1 MSHSDKKGIAILGS
15 TGSIGRSTLD
25 VLRAQPDRFFVTGL
39 SAGRNTKSLAD
50 QVTEFRP
57 RRVSVQDE
65 NARALLTAALSERS
79 AAGPLPDI
87 LTGTEGAVAVA
98 TAPDTA
104 LVVSAMVG
112 VSGLVPTYRAILAGK
127 DIALANKETLVAAGE
142 LMITAARTR
151 NVRLLPVDSE
161 HNAIFQCLQGD
172 QIRYAKRIWLTAS
185 GGPFF
190 RTPPEDFAAITP
202 DVALRHPTWR
212 MGPKITIDSATMMNK
227 GLEVI
232 EAHWLFGLPP
242 DAIRVL
248 IHPQSTIHSLV
259 EFVDGAFLAQMGT
272 PDMRIPLQYAIAG
285 EIHWPLDGSRL
296 DLLGAG
302 PLVFEA
308 PDTARFPCL
317 KLAREAGLAG
327 GTAPVILNAANEI
340 AVAALLAGRLRY
352 VDIPGVIADTLARLP
367 HGPVLDLSA
376 ALDADARARTEAA
389 VQVDA
394 RAAAGH

>member
-25 VLRAQPDRFFVTGL
+25 VLRAQPDRFYVTGL

-50 QVTEFRP
+50 QVMEFRP
-57 RRVSVQDE
+57 QRVSVQDE
-65 NARALLTAALSERS
+65 NAGALLAAALRERS
-79 AAGPLPDI
+79 AAVPLPDI

-112 VSGLVPTYRAILAGK
+112 VSGLVPTYRAIMAGK

-142 LMITAARTR
+142 LMITAARTQ

-242 DAIRVL
+242 DAIRVV

-259 EFVDGAFLAQMGT
+259 EFVDGSILAQMGRT
-272 PDMRIPLQYAIAG
+272 DMKLPIRYALNFPERTACSDA
-285 EIHWPLDGSRL
+285 EL
-296 DLLGAG
+296 DLLAAS
-302 PLVFEA
+302 PLEFHEPEPA
-308 PDTARFPCL
+308 KFPCL
-317 KLAREAGLAG
+317 TLAYDALRAG
-327 GTAPVILNAANEI
+327 GSLPAVLSGANEI
-340 AVAALLAGRLRY
+340 AVEAFLHHQIAFTDIPTVIRHAMAALPRSPLNDIDQVIG
-352 VDIPGVIADTLARLP
+352 VDRQ
-367 HGPVLDLSA
+367 
-376 ALDADARARTEAA
+376 ARA
-389 VQVDA
+389 VA
-394 RAAAGH
+394 RQMIRSHYSA

>member
-25 VLRAQPDRFFVTGL
+25 VLRAQPDRFTVTGL

-50 QVTEFRP
+50 QVMEFRP
-57 RRVSVQDE
+57 RRISVQDE
-65 NARALLTAALSERS
+65 NAGALLAAALRERS

-142 LMITAARTR
+142 LMITAARTQ

-242 DAIRVL
+242 DAIRVV

-259 EFVDGAFLAQMGT
+259 EFVDGSMLAQMGRT
-272 PDMRIPLQYAIAG
+272 DMKLPIRHALNFPERTACSDA
-285 EIHWPLDGSRL
+285 EL
-296 DLLGAG
+296 DLLSVS
-302 PLVFEA
+302 PLEFFEPE
-308 PDTARFPCL
+308 PDKFPCL
-317 KLAREAGLAG
+317 ALAYDALRAG
-327 GTAPVILNAANEI
+327 GSLPAVLSGANEI
-340 AVAALLAGRLRY
+340 AVEAFLHRQIAFTDIPKVIRHTMAALPRSPLNDIDQVID
-352 VDIPGVIADTLARLP
+352 VDRQ
-367 HGPVLDLSA
+367 
-376 ALDADARARTEAA
+376 ARA
-389 VQVDA
+389 VA
-394 RAAAGH
+394 RQMIRSHHPA

>member
-142 LMITAARTR
+142 LMITAARTQ

-242 DAIRVL
+242 DAIRVV

-259 EFVDGAFLAQMGT
+259 EFVDGSILAQMGRT
-272 PDMRIPLQYAIAG
+272 DMKLPIRYALNFPERAACG
-285 EIHWPLDGSRL
+285 DAEL
-296 DLLGAG
+296 DLLAAS
-302 PLVFEA
+302 PLEFHEPEPA
-308 PDTARFPCL
+308 KFPCL
-317 KLAREAGLAG
+317 ALAYDALRAG
-327 GTAPVILNAANEI
+327 GSLPAVLSGANEI
-340 AVAALLAGRLRY
+340 AVEAFLHHQIAFT
-352 VDIPGVIADTLARLP
+352 DIPEVIRHTMAAVTR
-367 HGPVLDLSA
+367 SA
-376 ALDADARARTEAA
+376 LNDIDQVIDVDRQARA
-389 VQVDA
+389 VA
-394 RAAAGH
+394 RQMIRSHHSA

>member
-50 QVTEFRP
+50 QILEFRP

-65 NARALLTAALSERS
+65 SAGALLAAALRERTAA
-79 AAGPLPDI
+79 GVPLPEI
-87 LTGTEGAVAVA
+87 LTGTEGAVVVS

-104 LVVSAMVG
+104 LVVAAMVG
-112 VSGLVPTYRAILAGK
+112 VSGLMPTYRAIMAGK

-142 LMITAARTR
+142 LMIAAARAQH
-151 NVRLLPVDSE
+151 VRLLPVDSE

-190 RTPPEDFAAITP
+190 RTPVEDFAAITP

-242 DAIRVL
+242 DAIRVV

-259 EFVDGAFLAQMGT
+259 EFVDGSILAQMGRT
-272 PDMRIPLQYAIAG
+272 DMKLPIRYALNFPERTACG
-285 EIHWPLDGSRL
+285 DAEL
-296 DLLGAG
+296 DLLAAS
-302 PLVFEA
+302 PLEFHEPE
-308 PDTARFPCL
+308 PDKFPCL
-317 KLAREAGLAG
+317 ALAYDALRAG
-327 GTAPVILNAANEI
+327 GSLPAVLSGANEI
-340 AVAALLAGRLRY
+340 AVEAFLHHQIAFT
-352 VDIPGVIADTLARLP
+352 DIPKVIRHTMATLARSPLNDIDQ
-367 HGPVLDLSA
+367 VIEVDRQ
-376 ALDADARARTEAA
+376 ARA
-389 VQVDA
+389 VA
-394 RAAAGH
+394 RQMIRSHHSA

>member
-259 EFVDGAFLAQMGT
+259 EFVDGSILAQMGRT
-272 PDMRIPLQYAIAG
+272 DMKLPIRYALNFPERAACG
-285 EIHWPLDGSRL
+285 DAEL
-296 DLLGAG
+296 DLLAAS
-302 PLVFEA
+302 PLEFHEPEPA
-308 PDTARFPCL
+308 KFPCL
-317 KLAREAGLAG
+317 ALAYDALRAG
-327 GTAPVILNAANEI
+327 GSLPAVLSGANEI
-340 AVAALLAGRLRY
+340 AVEAFLHHQIAFT
-352 VDIPGVIADTLARLP
+352 DIPEVIRHTMAAVTR
-367 HGPVLDLSA
+367 SA
-376 ALDADARARTEAA
+376 LNDIDQVIDVDRQARA
-389 VQVDA
+389 VA
-394 RAAAGH
+394 RQMIRSHHSA

>member
-242 DAIRVL
+242 DAIRVV

-259 EFVDGAFLAQMGT
+259 EFVDGSILAQMGRT
-272 PDMRIPLQYAIAG
+272 DMKLPIRYALNFPERAACG
-285 EIHWPLDGSRL
+285 DAEL
-296 DLLGAG
+296 DLLAAS
-302 PLVFEA
+302 PLEFHEPEPA
-308 PDTARFPCL
+308 KFPCL
-317 KLAREAGLAG
+317 ALAYDALRAG
-327 GTAPVILNAANEI
+327 GSLPAVLSGANEI
-340 AVAALLAGRLRY
+340 AVEAFLHHQIAFT
-352 VDIPGVIADTLARLP
+352 DIPEVIRHTMAAVTR
-367 HGPVLDLSA
+367 SA
-376 ALDADARARTEAA
+376 LNDIDQVIDVDRQARA
-389 VQVDA
+389 VA
-394 RAAAGH
+394 RQMIRSHHSA

>member
-65 NARALLTAALSERS
+65 NARALLAAALSERS

-142 LMITAARTR
+142 LMITAARTQ

-242 DAIRVL
+242 DAIRVV

-259 EFVDGAFLAQMGT
+259 EFVDGSILAQMGRT
-272 PDMRIPLQYAIAG
+272 DMKLPIRYALNFPERAACG
-285 EIHWPLDGSRL
+285 DAEL
-296 DLLGAG
+296 DLLAAS
-302 PLVFEA
+302 PLEFHEPEPA
-308 PDTARFPCL
+308 KFPCL
-317 KLAREAGLAG
+317 ALAYDALRAG
-327 GTAPVILNAANEI
+327 GSLPAVLSGANEI
-340 AVAALLAGRLRY
+340 AVEAFLHHQIAFT
-352 VDIPGVIADTLARLP
+352 DIPEVIRHTMAAVTR
-367 HGPVLDLSA
+367 SA
-376 ALDADARARTEAA
+376 LNDIDQVIDVDRQARA
-389 VQVDA
+389 VA
-394 RAAAGH
+394 RQMIRSHHSA

>member
-142 LMITAARTR
+142 LMITAARTQ

-259 EFVDGAFLAQMGT
+259 EFVDGSILAQMGRT
-272 PDMRIPLQYAIAG
+272 DMKLPIRYALNFPERAACG
-285 EIHWPLDGSRL
+285 DAEL
-296 DLLGAG
+296 DLLAAS
-302 PLVFEA
+302 PLEFHEPEPA
-308 PDTARFPCL
+308 KFPCL
-317 KLAREAGLAG
+317 ALAYDALRAG
-327 GTAPVILNAANEI
+327 GSLPAVLSGANEI
-340 AVAALLAGRLRY
+340 AVEAFLHHQIAFT
-352 VDIPGVIADTLARLP
+352 DIPEVIRHTMAAVTR
-367 HGPVLDLSA
+367 SA
-376 ALDADARARTEAA
+376 LNDIDQVIDVDRQARA
-389 VQVDA
+389 VA
-394 RAAAGH
+394 RQMIRSHHSA

>member
-25 VLRAQPDRFFVTGL
+25 VLRAQPERFFVTGL

-50 QVTEFRP
+50 QVMEFRP

-65 NARALLTAALSERS
+65 NAGALLTAALRERS

-87 LTGTEGAVAVA
+87 LTGTEGAVTVA

-104 LVVSAMVG
+104 LVVAAMVG
-112 VSGLVPTYRAILAGK
+112 VSGLVPTYRAIMAGK

-142 LMITAARTR
+142 LMITAARTQ

-242 DAIRVL
+242 DAIRVV

-259 EFVDGAFLAQMGT
+259 EFIDGSILAQMGRT
-272 PDMRIPLQYAIAG
+272 DMKLPIRYALNYPERTACS
-285 EIHWPLDGSRL
+285 DAAL
-296 DLLGAG
+296 DLLAAS
-302 PLVFEA
+302 PLEFHEPEPA
-308 PDTARFPCL
+308 KFPCL
-317 KLAREAGLAG
+317 ALAYDALRAG
-327 GTAPVILNAANEI
+327 GSLPAVLSGANEI
-340 AVAALLAGRLRY
+340 AVEAFLHHQIAFTDIPKVIRHTMAALARSPLN
-352 VDIPGVIADTLARLP
+352 DIDQVIDMDRQ
-367 HGPVLDLSA
+367 
-376 ALDADARARTEAA
+376 ARA
-389 VQVDA
+389 VA
-394 RAAAGH
+394 RQMIRSHHSA

>member
-232 EAHWLFGLPP
+232 EAHWLFGLPL

-259 EFVDGAFLAQMGT
+259 EFVDGSILAQMGRT
-272 PDMRIPLQYAIAG
+272 DMKLPIRYALNFPERAACG
-285 EIHWPLDGSRL
+285 DAEL
-296 DLLGAG
+296 DLLAAS
-302 PLVFEA
+302 PLEFHEPEPA
-308 PDTARFPCL
+308 KFPCL
-317 KLAREAGLAG
+317 ALAYDALRAG
-327 GTAPVILNAANEI
+327 GSLPAVLSGANEI
-340 AVAALLAGRLRY
+340 AVEAFLHHQIAFT
-352 VDIPGVIADTLARLP
+352 DIPEVIRHTMAAVTR
-367 HGPVLDLSA
+367 SA
-376 ALDADARARTEAA
+376 LNDIDQVIDVDRQARA
-389 VQVDA
+389 VA
-394 RAAAGH
+394 RQMIRSHHSA

>member
-232 EAHWLFGLPP
+232 EAHHLFGMPSE
-242 DAIRVL
+242 AIDVVV
-248 IHPQSTIHSLV
+248 HPQSVIHSMV
-259 EFVDGAFLAQMGT
+259 EFSDGAVLAQMGA
-272 PDMRIPLQYAIAG
+272 PDMRGPIGYAMG
-285 EIHWPLDGSRL
+285 YPERVPY
-296 DLLGAG
+296 GAET
-302 PLVFEA
+302 LNFAKLTISFEA
-308 PDTARFPCL
+308 PDEVRFPCL
-317 KLAREAGLAG
+317 RLAREALESG
-327 GTAPVILNAANEI
+327 GSAPAILNGANEA
-340 AVAALLAGRLRY
+340 AVAAFLEERIPFGGIPRL
-352 VDIPGVIADTLARLP
+352 VE
-367 HGPVLDLSA
+367 A
-376 ALDADARARTEAA
+376 ALDRVPNRVINAMEDVVEADRLAREC
-389 VQVDA
+389 VN
-394 RAAAGH
+394 RAIRDL